1 MCTFVYGPRPGL
13 VRPPL
18 ILGGREDDKLLGCI
32 KMTDD
37 LFQPYSRLIEIQ
49 INDKPY
55 RVPDNNLLLRCF
67 QYICLE
73 EVSCGR
79 FCWNQECKTCAI
91 AYELS
96 SGEQNTGL
104 SCQTMAADG
113 MKITKISKEL
123 RWALRPIFVEP
134 AKTAF

>member
-1 MCTFVYGPRPGL
+1 
-13 VRPPL
+13 
-18 ILGGREDDKLLGCI
+18 
-32 KMTDD
+32 MTDD
-37 LFQPYSRLIEIQ
+37 LFQPYTRLIEIH
-49 INDKPY
+49 INGKPY

-79 FCWNQECKTCAI
+79 FCWNQECKTCVI

-96 SGEQNTGL
+96 SGEEKTGL

-113 MKITKISKEL
+113 MKITRISKEL
-123 RWALRPIFVEP
+123 RWALRPIFIEP
-134 AKTAF
+134 AEAAS